1 MTSIFFVAK
10 DYRFVLRLSKTSY
23 RVKKHMFAQSVF
35 MKGMTNST
43 YHDEFDLITGMIR
56 DQLEG
61 CDLLDIVK
69 GKVNKCLA
77 NVGSGGI

>member
-1 MTSIFFVAK
+1 
-10 DYRFVLRLSKTSY
+10 
-23 RVKKHMFAQSVF
+23 MFAQSVF

-77 NVGSGGI
+77 NVGSEGI